1 MNIYIHVTDSSDSL
15 VNIIISLDASVS
27 TRESVQKKFQRPFS
41 WKQTVHC
48 TVNH

>member
-1 MNIYIHVTDSSDSL
+1 MNIYIYIYVTDSSDSL
-15 VNIIISLDASVS
+15 VNIIISLDVS